1 MFDFAWPGIF
11 FLLPLPLLLRW
22 LLPAAKRDTT
32 ALNVTFL
39 SELEAISGKTAY
51 STNFPKHKM
60 IVPFIIWCALLLSAA
75 RPQWI
80 GEPLPVEPT
89 GRDLLM
95 AVDTSGSMHATD
107 MTINNKPIDR
117 LELIKTL
124 FGPFIEN
131 RIGDRV
137 GLIFFGTKAYLQSPL
152 TFDRK
157 TVRTWLDES
166 FIGIAGE
173 QTAIGDGIAL
183 GVKQLYN
190 QDEKSRVL
198 VLFTDGSNNTGKT
211 TPEEAMQL
219 AKEAKVKVYT
229 IGIGSDKLI
238 RDVFSVYRASDD
250 LDEEILKKIA
260 QETGGKYFR
269 ARSEDDL
276 AKISKALDQLEPVK
290 QDANET
296 RFIKEYYPWPLSLA
310 VLLCILLVINH
321 LFPNIKNWRPQ

>member
-1 MFDFAWPGIF
+1 MFDFAWPWIF
-11 FLLPLPLLLRW
+11 ILLPLPFMLRW
-22 LLPAAKRDTT
+22 LLPPAKTDTT

-39 SELEAISGKTAY
+39 AELEAISGKTAH
-51 STNFPKHKM
+51 STSLSKQKV

-80 GEPLPVEPT
+80 GDPIPVEPT

-95 AVDTSGSMHATD
+95 AVDTSGSMQATD
-107 MTINNKPIDR
+107 MSLHGKPIDR

-131 RIGDRV
+131 RVGDRV

-157 TVRTWLDES
+157 TVKTWLDES

-198 VLFTDGSNNTGKT
+198 VLFTDGSNNTGKM
-211 TPEEAMQL
+211 TPEQAMQL

-238 RDVFSVYRASDD
+238 RDAFSVYRASDD

-260 QETGGKYFR
+260 HETGGKYFR

-276 AKISKALDQLEPVK
+276 AQISKALDQLEPVK

-296 RFIKEYYPWPLSLA
+296 RFITEYYPWTLSLA
-310 VLLCILLVINH
+310 VLLSILLVINH
-321 LFPNIKNWRPQ
+321 LFPTIKNWRPQ